1 VEKKN
6 FQLVNDVGLK
16 WFRSSNEA
24 RRGFC
29 QECGASIIF
38 ERLGGSNI
46 SIAAGMLDSSKGLKT
61 VEHIFVDDK
70 PDYYEIE
77 DDLPKYPQYY
87 K

>member
-1 VEKKN
+1 MMLDWN
-6 FQLVNDVGLK
+6 
-16 WFRSSNEA
+16 
-24 RRGFC
+24 GFAP
-29 QECGASIIF
+29 QTKQDGDFVRNVVPVFFF

-77 DDLPKYPQYY
+77 DDLPKFSQYY
-87 K
+87 KRQLESDT

>member
-1 VEKKN
+1 MVP
-6 FQLVNDVGLK
+6 LLK
-16 WFRSSNEA
+16 RSKTGILS
-24 RRGFC
+24 GMWC
-29 QECGASIIF
+29 QYFF